1 MAANSQA
8 ASAVAI
14 VNLFENGDMTWAGSE
29 SKMNIGNVRLHLRV
43 LRRASFAVLDQS
55 QPKYEDS
62 ALYWLDRNE
71 ELWGR
76 KGHQVA
82 MQETSKSIDMFT
94 SCIPD
99 LSDLRLVCETLH
111 VMFLRGYNIK
121 PMGRQTAEVAKAILL
136 MCKIPKALFLYKKGF
151 ATLYSFYITSL

>member
-1 MAANSQA
+1 MEANSQA
-8 ASAVAI
+8 ASAVAV
-14 VNLFENGDMTWAGSE
+14 VNMFENGQTQWAGAE
-29 SKMNIGNVRLHLRV
+29 SKMSIGNVRLHLRV
-43 LRRASFAVLDQS
+43 LRRTSFAVLDQS
-55 QPKYEDS
+55 QPKYNDS

-99 LSDLRLVCETLH
+99 LSDLCFWSARHC
-111 VMFLRGYNIK
+111 M
-121 PMGRQTAEVAKAILL
+121 
-136 MCKIPKALFLYKKGF
+136 
-151 ATLYSFYITSL
+151 